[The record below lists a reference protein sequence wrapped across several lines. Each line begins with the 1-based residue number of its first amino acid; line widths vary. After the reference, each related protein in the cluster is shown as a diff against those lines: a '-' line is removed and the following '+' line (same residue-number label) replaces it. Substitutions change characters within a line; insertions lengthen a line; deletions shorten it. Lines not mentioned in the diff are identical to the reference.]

1 MNLKLRIGLIL
12 FAVLTLGGFGFERYF
27 RWQSFV
33 NHSFSLLAIH
43 SERHWKQHRR
53 LPQNYSELLGSMPDH
68 TRKVF
73 ERSERRER
81 FEISIDRQGD
91 NVAVISAKDKLLPFL
106 SHTDRVECAG
116 EDCNIGSR

>member
-53 LPQNYSELLGSMPDH
+53 LPESYSELLGSMPDQ
-68 TRKVF
+68 TREVF
-73 ERSERRER
+73 ERSESRG
-81 FEISIDRQGD
+81 FEMSIDRQGD
-91 NVAVISAKDKLLPFL
+91 SVAVISAKDKLLPFL
-106 SHTDRVECAG
+106 SHTYRVECAG

>member
-1 MNLKLRIGLIL
+1 M
-12 FAVLTLGGFGFERYF
+12 FAVLTLGGFGFERYL

-43 SERHWKQHRR
+43 SEKHWKQRR
-53 LPQNYSELLGSMPDH
+53 LPENYTELLGSMPDH
-68 TRKVF
+68 TREVF
-73 ERSERRER
+73 ERSETRER

-106 SHTDRVECAG
+106 SRTDRVECAG
-116 EDCNIGSR
+116 EDCIFGSR